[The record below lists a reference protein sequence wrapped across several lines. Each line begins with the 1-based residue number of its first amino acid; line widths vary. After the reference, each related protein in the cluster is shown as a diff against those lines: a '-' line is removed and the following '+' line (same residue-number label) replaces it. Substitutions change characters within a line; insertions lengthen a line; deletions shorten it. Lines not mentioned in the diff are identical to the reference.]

1 MPKVTGRFYTFII
14 VAFLLYLAANQ
25 TQVNWLYVTSALIAG
40 VVPTAFFLNRGA
52 LHNITGERVI
62 DDGDPYQEFH
72 EADEVDIALTIK
84 AAKRRA
90 GVHLDVTEASP
101 LASPDDDNRS
111 VSVFVP
117 MLPAGNEVTINYT
130 QTIDRRGLHTF
141 PPVQMKTRAPFG
153 LFQRSGEIDV
163 PTSVLVYPEVR
174 KLTALDFLDR
184 QPAAQI
190 TSQRAGLGNEVIG
203 VRPYR
208 PGDSPRHIHWRS
220 VARTGRLVSKE
231 FAEETQPGVSIVIDR
246 YMPPDVAHHPKHNPF
261 ELGIKAAV
269 SIAEYALRQRYPVYI
284 HADDSEFSVPYGAV
298 TWDALMQYTARVPQ
312 AAEPTFTDLIEAG
325 GFRQYVVVV
334 VAHADEAL
342 LTPLIGLKY
351 GGANVL
357 AVVPDASTF
366 PAGQPRSNLVDA
378 LHAEH
383 IPAVELTYSED
394 WATQIADYRMVM
406 ST

>member
-1 MPKVTGRFYTFII
+1 LT
-14 VAFLLYLAANQ
+14 ANQ

-52 LHNITGERVI
+52 LHNITGERVLN
-62 DDGDPYQEFH
+62 DGEPYQEFH

-84 AAKRRA
+84 AARRRA
-90 GVHLDVTEASP
+90 GVHLDVMETSP
-101 LASPDDDNRS
+101 LAAPDDDNRT

-130 QTIDRRGLHTF
+130 QIINRRGLHSF

-153 LFQRSGEIDV
+153 LFQRSGELDV
-163 PTSVLVYPEVR
+163 ATSVLVYPEVR

-190 TSQRAGLGNEVIG
+190 TSQRTGIGNEVVG

-246 YMPPDVAHHPKHNPF
+246 YLSPNVEHHPKHNPF
-261 ELGIKAAV
+261 ELAVKAAV
-269 SIAEYALRQRYPVYI
+269 SIAEYALRMRYPVYV
-284 HADDSEFSVPYGAV
+284 HADDSEFPVPYGAV
-298 TWDALMQYTARVPQ
+298 TWDALMQYTARVPR
-312 AAEPTFTDLIEAG
+312 ADKPELSDLIEAG

-334 VAHADEAL
+334 ISHADDAL
-342 LTPLIGLKY
+342 LSPLVGLKY

-366 PAGQPRSNLVDA
+366 PAEQTRGSLVDA
-378 LHAEH
+378 LHAEN
-383 IPAVELTYSED
+383 IPAVELTHGKD
-394 WATQIADYRMVM
+394 WAEQIADYRMLVGM
-406 ST
+406 G